1 MAKLTTRTLASGA
14 SLNDLIHIVIT
25 GDTSQDPDGSSYK
38 ASLSQLVPLF
48 GGSPDVY
55 LTGGTAVSSDGTLTF
70 TNSTGGT
77 FTVSG
82 LTTPFTGGSG
92 NCITSFYTNNIHACL
107 DEITVHNRVQ
117 STGSD
122 AQGILSFAFGSTV
135 EARGDYS
142 HAEGISTVAYD
153 SASHAEGVGTQASG
167 LTSHAEGQ
175 YTQAIG
181 DASHSEGQS
190 TQAVGFGSHAEGSGT
205 TATGDYSHSEG
216 DSTQAIGDYSHAEGW
231 NTLAIGDYS
240 HAEGYR
246 TYAGTNKG
254 YLATGLTAGIIY
266 LSSSYGDITTE
277 YIVDSYIYI
286 NDESYANTLNETYR
300 KVSGATFN
308 GSQTIIY
315 LYDILTSTSSSA
327 VVGDTGG
334 VWGWVGDQN
343 VGGFASNTK
352 GSGTGALGALSLS
365 VNNSNSTFSDSS
377 FAQGKGNIVFGNN
390 SCVFN
395 DTNYVVGTNSA
406 SFGTGND
413 IDGEVS
419 FSLGANNI
427 IRANESFAGGRNN
440 LVNGFQGF
448 VFSFGSEMNSE
459 YGAILAGTQNL
470 IQSGTTQNST
480 ILGGEYNTITGLA
493 PSDPV
498 DDSSIIGGSGNTVQS
513 FSSVIVGG
521 EGNTISSG
529 SRTVVLGGTGITA
542 TLSNTVYVPNIV
554 LAYSGTPSGSTSSDG
569 VAGSLLWDDTYFY
582 YKDNTGW
589 KRISGA
595 TW

>member
-1 MAKLTTRTLASGA
+1 MAKLTTRTLATGA

-25 GDTSQDPDGSSYK
+25 GDTSQSVDGSSYK

-55 LTGGTAVSSDGTLTF
+55 LTGGTAVSSGGTLTF

-92 NCITSFYTNNIHACL
+92 NCITSFYTENIHACV

-122 AQGILSFAFGSTV
+122 AQGTLSFAFGDDV
-135 EARGDYS
+135 EAIGNYS
-142 HAEGISTVAYD
+142 HAEGGETQAIGIFSHAEGANTIASGITSHAEGESTLAFGN
-153 SASHAEGVGTQASG
+153 ASHAEGT
-167 LTSHAEGQ
+167 T
-175 YTQAIG
+175 TIAIG
-181 DASHSEGQS
+181 
-190 TQAVGFGSHAEGSGT
+190 
-205 TATGDYSHSEG
+205 
-216 DSTQAIGDYSHAEGW
+216 
-231 NTLAIGDYS
+231 NYS

-246 TYAGTNKG
+246 TLAGTNTG
-254 YLATGLTAGIIY
+254 YLATGLTAGVIY

-277 YIVDSYIYI
+277 YTSDDYVYI
-286 NDESYANTLNETYR
+286 NDVSYANTLTETYR

-308 GSQTIIY
+308 GSETIIY
-315 LYDILTSTSSSA
+315 LYDILTSTSSFA
-327 VVGDTGG
+327 VVGNTGG
-334 VWGWVGDQN
+334 VSTWNGDQN
-343 VGGFASNTK
+343 VGGYVSNTK
-352 GSGTGALGALSLS
+352 GSSTAALGDFSMAVNETNNALSK
-365 VNNSNSTFSDSS
+365 SS
-377 FAQGKGNIVFGNN
+377 FAQGKGNTVFGIN

-395 DTNYVVGTNSA
+395 NNNYVVGTNSA

-413 IDGEVS
+413 VDAQIS
-419 FSLGANNI
+419 FSLGATNI
-427 IRANESFAGGRNN
+427 IRADESFAGGRNN
-440 LVNGFQGF
+440 LVNGLQGF
-448 VFSFGSEMNSE
+448 VFSFGSIMNSQ
-459 YGAILAGTQNL
+459 YGAILAGTENL
-470 IQSGTTQNST
+470 IESGTTQHST
-480 ILGGEYNTITGLA
+480 ILGGESNTITGLS

-498 DDSSIIGGSGNTVQS
+498 YDSSIIGGSGNTVQS

-529 SRTVVLGGTGITA
+529 SRSIVLGGTGITA
-542 TLSNTVYVPNIV
+542 TLSNTVYVPNLV
-554 LAYSGTPSGSTSSDG
+554 LTYSGTPSGSTSSDG